1 MKRIPKWLESKFYR
15 HSAAVE
21 VDEPH
26 TPVGVRPKEN
36 VKEENSGSDHTPTL
50 ATLTSLK
57 ESPFVV
63 FESTGFDPYNSGSF
77 DRSKAWKSHSQYKR
91 AS

>member
-1 MKRIPKWLESKFYR
+1 MKWIPKWLESKIWR
-15 HSAAVE
+15 KPAAV
-21 VDEPH
+21 VADKRH
-26 TPVGVRPKEN
+26 TR
-36 VKEENSGSDHTPTL
+36 TL
-50 ATLTSLK
+50 AALTSRE

-91 AS
+91 GF